1 MDTFSYFHAHAH
13 LETGAC
19 FFVFIIPI
27 FWFHSVKLSY
37 INQEV
42 KVELRNK
49 KMKRSAEDE
58 LSATETEAN
67 INQGI
72 SRRRLVKAKP

>member
-1 MDTFSYFHAHAH
+1 MRTRIWKQARAF
-13 LETGAC
+13 LR
-19 FFVFIIPI
+19 FVITI

-58 LSATETEAN
+58 LSAKETEAN

>member
-1 MDTFSYFHAHAH
+1 MRTRIWKQARAF
-13 LETGAC
+13 LC
-19 FFVFIIPI
+19 FVITI

>member
-1 MDTFSYFHAHAH
+1 MRTRIWKQARAF
-13 LETGAC
+13 LR
-19 FFVFIIPI
+19 FIITI

-58 LSATETEAN
+58 LSAKETEAN

>member
-1 MDTFSYFHAHAH
+1 MRTRIWKQARAF
-13 LETGAC
+13 LC
-19 FFVFIIPI
+19 FTITI

-58 LSATETEAN
+58 LSAKETEAN

>member
-1 MDTFSYFHAHAH
+1 MRTRIWKQARAFLRF
-13 LETGAC
+13 T
-19 FFVFIIPI
+19 ITI

-58 LSATETEAN
+58 LSAKETEAN